1 MLLCFYDKPTFH
13 PLPSLAFCVVILQ
26 KDPVAS
32 VHNMAPHDMAHRPGG
47 LEVETSRDSIDI
59 THLTGKEQMGAD
71 LALQRM
77 RMEVAQGK

>member
-1 MLLCFYDKPTFH
+1 M
-13 PLPSLAFCVVILQ
+13 VILQ

-32 VHNMAPHDMAHRPGG
+32 VHDMAPHNMSHGPGG
-47 LEVETSRDSIDI
+47 LEIETSRDSIDI

>member
-1 MLLCFYDKPTFH
+1 M
-13 PLPSLAFCVVILQ
+13 VILQ

-32 VHNMAPHDMAHRPGG
+32 VHEMAPHNMSQGPGG
-47 LEVETSRDSIDI
+47 LEIEASSDSIDI
-59 THLTGKEQMGAD
+59 THLAGKEQMGAD

>member
-1 MLLCFYDKPTFH
+1 M
-13 PLPSLAFCVVILQ
+13 VILQ

-32 VHNMAPHDMAHRPGG
+32 VHNMVPHDMAHRPDG

-59 THLTGKEQMGAD
+59 THLAGKEQMGAD

-77 RMEVAQGK
+77 GMEVAQGK

>member
-1 MLLCFYDKPTFH
+1 
-13 PLPSLAFCVVILQ
+13 
-26 KDPVAS
+26 
-32 VHNMAPHDMAHRPGG
+32 MAPHDMAHRPGG

>member
-1 MLLCFYDKPTFH
+1 M
-13 PLPSLAFCVVILQ
+13 VILQ

-32 VHNMAPHDMAHRPGG
+32 VHNMAPHDMAHRSGG

-77 RMEVAQGK
+77 GMEVAQGK

>member
-1 MLLCFYDKPTFH
+1 M
-13 PLPSLAFCVVILQ
+13 VILQ

-32 VHNMAPHDMAHRPGG
+32 VHDMAPHNMSHGPGG
-47 LEVETSRDSIDI
+47 LEIEASRDSIDI

>member
-1 MLLCFYDKPTFH
+1 M
-13 PLPSLAFCVVILQ
+13 VILQ

-32 VHNMAPHDMAHRPGG
+32 VHNMAPYDMDHRPGG

-59 THLTGKEQMGAD
+59 THLAGKEQVGAD

-77 RMEVAQGK
+77 GMEVAQGK

>member
-1 MLLCFYDKPTFH
+1 MLLLFYDKPTFH

-47 LEVETSRDSIDI
+47 LEIETSRDSIDI

-71 LALQRM
+71 LVLQRM

>member
-1 MLLCFYDKPTFH
+1 M
-13 PLPSLAFCVVILQ
+13 VILQ

-32 VHNMAPHDMAHRPGG
+32 VHDMAPHDMSHGPGG
-47 LEVETSRDSIDI
+47 LEIEASRDSIDI

-77 RMEVAQGK
+77 RMEMAQGK

>member
-1 MLLCFYDKPTFH
+1 M
-13 PLPSLAFCVVILQ
+13 VILQ

-32 VHNMAPHDMAHRPGG
+32 VHDMTPHDIAHRPGG
-47 LEVETSRDSIDI
+47 LEIETSRDSIDI

-77 RMEVAQGK
+77 GMEVAQGK

>member
-1 MLLCFYDKPTFH
+1 M
-13 PLPSLAFCVVILQ
+13 VILQ

-32 VHNMAPHDMAHRPGG
+32 VHNMAPYDMAHRPGG

-59 THLTGKEQMGAD
+59 THLAGKEQVGAD

-77 RMEVAQGK
+77 GMEVAQGK

>member
-1 MLLCFYDKPTFH
+1 M
-13 PLPSLAFCVVILQ
+13 VILQ

-47 LEVETSRDSIDI
+47 LEVENSRDSIDI
-59 THLTGKEQMGAD
+59 THLTGKEQMWAD

>member
-1 MLLCFYDKPTFH
+1 M
-13 PLPSLAFCVVILQ
+13 VILQ

-59 THLTGKEQMGAD
+59 THLTGKEPMGAD

-77 RMEVAQGK
+77 GMEVAQGK

>member
-1 MLLCFYDKPTFH
+1 M
-13 PLPSLAFCVVILQ
+13 VILQ

-32 VHNMAPHDMAHRPGG
+32 VHDMAPHDMSHGPGG
-47 LEVETSRDSIDI
+47 LEIEASRDSIDI

-77 RMEVAQGK
+77 GMEVAQGK

>member
-1 MLLCFYDKPTFH
+1 M
-13 PLPSLAFCVVILQ
+13 VILQ

-32 VHNMAPHDMAHRPGG
+32 VHDMAPHDMSHGPGG
-47 LEVETSRDSIDI
+47 LEIEASRDSIDI
-59 THLTGKEQMGAD
+59 THLTGKEQMGTD

>member
-1 MLLCFYDKPTFH
+1 M
-13 PLPSLAFCVVILQ
+13 VILQ

-47 LEVETSRDSIDI
+47 LEVKTSRDSIDI
-59 THLTGKEQMGAD
+59 THLAGKEQVGAD

-77 RMEVAQGK
+77 RMNVAQGK

>member
-1 MLLCFYDKPTFH
+1 M
-13 PLPSLAFCVVILQ
+13 VILQ

-32 VHNMAPHDMAHRPGG
+32 VHDMAPHDMSHGPGG
-47 LEVETSRDSIDI
+47 LEIEASRDSIDI